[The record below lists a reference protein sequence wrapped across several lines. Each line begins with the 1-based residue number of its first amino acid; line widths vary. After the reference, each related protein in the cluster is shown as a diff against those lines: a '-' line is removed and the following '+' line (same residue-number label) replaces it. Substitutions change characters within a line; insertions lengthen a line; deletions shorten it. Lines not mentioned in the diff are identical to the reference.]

1 MGFIGR
7 NGAGKS
13 TTLKA
18 LLGLVHPDAGE
29 VTVLGKS
36 FREEEQYIK
45 ERIGV
50 VLGGID
56 FYPKKKVRLL
66 SDVTRRFYGNWQ
78 EEKYRHYL
86 DLFGIDQEKRVDQLS
101 TGMRVKYMIALALSH
116 DARLLIL
123 DEPTSGLDPVSRS
136 ELTELLRRIAADG
149 QRSVLFS
156 THITSDLEKCASH
169 ITFIK
174 DGTIQHTGT
183 LADFRQHYDY
193 LRQTGQELTLEDIIV
208 SVERR
213 PLDENAGTVQRFTN
227 AIARAQR
234 WVAEHTDREVAE
246 AICGQFPDTDLAVLE
261 RVCARHREI
270 DAWNLTP
277 VMEQAAL
284 ERLET
289 VMTTAGQLKQ
299 EEWVDFDRLVDNSFA
314 QKAS

>member
-1 MGFIGR
+1 MNALEVRGLRKTYPAFTLKDVSFDVPQGAVVGFIGR

-13 TTLKA
+13 TTLKSI
-18 LLGLVHPDAGE
+18 LGLVHPDGGDVRFFGQDVRQHE
-29 VTVLGKS
+29 
-36 FREEEQYIK
+36 REFKEQ
-45 ERIGV
+45 IGV

-193 LRQTGQELTLEDIIV
+193 LRQPGQELTLEDIIV

-213 PLDENAGTVQRFTN
+213 PLDENAIV
-227 AIARAQR
+227 
-234 WVAEHTDREVAE
+234 
-246 AICGQFPDTDLAVLE
+246 
-261 RVCARHREI
+261 
-270 DAWNLTP
+270 
-277 VMEQAAL
+277 
-284 ERLET
+284 
-289 VMTTAGQLKQ
+289 
-299 EEWVDFDRLVDNSFA
+299 
-314 QKAS
+314 

>member
-1 MGFIGR
+1 MGSIGR

-13 TTLKA
+13 TTLKSI
-18 LLGLVHPDAGE
+18 LGLVHPDAGE

-86 DLFGIDQEKRVDQLS
+86 NLFGIDQEKRVDQLS

-123 DEPTSGLDPVSRS
+123 DEPTSGLDPVSRD

-156 THITSDLEKCASH
+156 THITSDLEKCA
-169 ITFIK
+169 
-174 DGTIQHTGT
+174 IQHTGT

-193 LRQTGQELTLEDIIV
+193 LRQPGQELTLEDIIV

-213 PLDENAGTVQRFTN
+213 PLDENAIV
-227 AIARAQR
+227 
-234 WVAEHTDREVAE
+234 
-246 AICGQFPDTDLAVLE
+246 
-261 RVCARHREI
+261 
-270 DAWNLTP
+270 
-277 VMEQAAL
+277 
-284 ERLET
+284 
-289 VMTTAGQLKQ
+289 
-299 EEWVDFDRLVDNSFA
+299 
-314 QKAS
+314 